1 LHCHIVAKFFHASRE
16 CVGVMGSPGAQ
27 SPRGLIVA
35 IDGPSGAGKST
46 ITRLLAK
53 RLGYIYIDTGAMY
66 RAIALEVKR
75 KGVDPDDDYA
85 LAEVCRRVK
94 IAFVRTDG
102 CCHVLMNDEDVS
114 TAIRTPEI
122 SLLTSK
128 ISARKVVRGFMADQ
142 QRELGRNGGVI
153 LEGRDI
159 GTVIFP
165 DADVKFFLSATVEE
179 RGLRRYRELLA
190 KGADVSLDKTIAA
203 VAQRDEQDALRE
215 HAPLRRAD
223 DAVDVDST
231 GLSIEEVL
239 EFMTTTIRLRAKN
252 AQ

>member
-1 LHCHIVAKFFHASRE
+1 MNGVSAPESR
-16 CVGVMGSPGAQ
+16 
-27 SPRGLIVA
+27 RGLIVA

-46 ITRLLAK
+46 ITRMLAK
-53 RLGYIYIDTGAMY
+53 RLGYLYIDTGAMY

-75 KGVDPDDDYA
+75 SGVDPEDDDK
-85 LAEVCRRVK
+85 LAEVCRRSK
-94 IAFVRTDG
+94 IMFVRTDG
-102 CCHVLMNDEDVS
+102 CCHVFMNGEDVS
-114 TAIRTPEI
+114 QAIRTPEI

-128 ISARKVVRGFMADQ
+128 ISARQVVRGFMAEQ

-179 RGLRRYRELLA
+179 RGLRRFRELVA

-223 DAVDVDST
+223 DAFDVDST
-231 GLSIEEVL
+231 GLSVEEVL
-239 EFMTTTIRLRAKN
+239 EFMMGKIRARAE
-252 AQ
+252 AEQ

>member
-1 LHCHIVAKFFHASRE
+1 MSAGGTR
-16 CVGVMGSPGAQ
+16 Q
-27 SPRGLIVA
+27 NPRGLIVA

-75 KGVDPDDDYA
+75 AGVNVDDDNA

-94 IAFVRTDG
+94 ITFVRADG
-102 CCHVLMNDEDVS
+102 GCHVFMNGEDVS
-114 TAIRTPEI
+114 LAIRTPEI
-122 SLLTSK
+122 SVLTST
-128 ISARKVVRGFMADQ
+128 ISARKVVRGFLADQ

-165 DADVKFFLSATVEE
+165 DADLKFFLSATVEE

-190 KGADVSLDKTIAA
+190 KGADITLEKTIAA
-203 VAQRDEQDALRE
+203 VAHRDGQDALRE

-231 GLSIEEVL
+231 GLGIEEVVA
-239 EFMTTTIRLRAKN
+239 FMEGMIKKKLKSVNGER
-252 AQ
+252 

>member
-1 LHCHIVAKFFHASRE
+1 MSASAAPVR
-16 CVGVMGSPGAQ
+16 S
-27 SPRGLIVA
+27 RGLIVA

-46 ITRLLAK
+46 ITRMLAK
-53 RLGYIYIDTGAMY
+53 RLGYLYIDTGAMY

-75 KGVDPDDDYA
+75 TGVDPDDDDA
-85 LAEVCRRVK
+85 LAELCRRSK
-94 IAFVRTDG
+94 ITFDRTDG
-102 CCHVLMNDEDVS
+102 CCHVFMNGVDVS
-114 TAIRTPEI
+114 AAIRTPEI

-128 ISARKVVRGFMADQ
+128 ISARKVVRGVMADQ
-142 QRELGRNGGVI
+142 QRELGRDGGVI

-165 DADVKFFLSATVEE
+165 DADVKFFLSASVEE

-203 VAQRDEQDALRE
+203 VAQRDDQDALRE

-231 GLSIEEVL
+231 GLSIEAVL
-239 EFMTTTIRLRAKN
+239 TLMEGRIKEKLKAVDGERR
-252 AQ
+252 

>member
-1 LHCHIVAKFFHASRE
+1 MMSA
-16 CVGVMGSPGAQ
+16 PGAQ

-75 KGVDPDDDYA
+75 TGMNPDEDDDA
-85 LAEVCRRVK
+85 LAEVCRRVR
-94 IAFVRTDG
+94 ITFVRSDG
-102 CCHVLMNDEDVS
+102 CCRVFMNGEDVS

-190 KGADVSLDKTIAA
+190 KGADISLDQTIAA
-203 VAQRDEQDALRE
+203 VAHRDEQDALRE

-231 GLSIEEVL
+231 GLSIEEVVA
-239 EFMTTTIRLRAKN
+239 FMEGMIKGKLKSVNSER
-252 AQ
+252 

>member
-1 LHCHIVAKFFHASRE
+1 MS
-16 CVGVMGSPGAQ
+16 GAQ
-27 SPRGLIVA
+27 SRRGLIVA

-75 KGVDPDDDYA
+75 TGVNPDDDDA
-85 LAEVCRRVK
+85 LADVCRRVR
-94 IAFVRTDG
+94 ITFVRTDG
-102 CCHVLMNDEDVS
+102 CCRVYMNGEDIS
-114 TAIRTPEI
+114 PAIRTPEI

-179 RGLRRYRELLA
+179 RGSRRYRELVA
-190 KGADVSLDKTIAA
+190 KGAEVSLDKTIAA

-215 HAPLRRAD
+215 HSPLRRAE

-231 GLSIEEVL
+231 GLSIDEVL
-239 EFMTTTIRLRAKN
+239 DFMTATIRSRSEA